1 MATIATLK
9 DLVDALTE
17 TGLEN
22 NNLETIITDLKTFF
36 NVVSTNLEI
45 KNVLGTSAFEVDEKS
60 HVISDISGK
69 VNLSNETKNFLIL
82 AVELDKFSRLLSK
95 QDEIIRRL
103 EQSAGKLK
111 AEIIS
116 AGSMSETDLNRIK
129 DSLYKATGRNVE
141 LTVNV
146 DPSII
151 GGLITIIGDKVFDNS
166 IKTQLEKIQGV
177 LTP

>member
-22 NNLETIITDLKTFF
+22 NNLETIISDLKSFF
-36 NVVSTNLEI
+36 ELISSSQEI
-45 KNVLGTSAFEVDEKS
+45 RSVLGTSAYEVDEKS
-60 HVISDISGK
+60 SIVSDISEKAGY
-69 VNLSNETKNFLIL
+69 LSETKNFLIL
-82 AVELDKFSRLLSK
+82 SAEMEKFSGLLTK

-103 EQSAGKLK
+103 EQSAGRLK
-111 AEIIS
+111 AEIVS
-116 AGSMSETDLNRIK
+116 AGTLSETDLNRIK
-129 DSLYKATGRNVE
+129 ESLFKATGKDVE
-141 LTVNV
+141 LTVNI

-166 IKTQLEKIQGV
+166 VKTQLEKIQGV

>member
-60 HVISDISGK
+60 NVISDISGK
-69 VNLSNETKNFLIL
+69 VNLLNETKNFLIL

-111 AEIIS
+111 AEIVS
-116 AGSMSETDLNRIK
+116 AGSLSETDLNRIK
-129 DSLYKATGRNVE
+129 DSLYNATGRNVE

>member
-22 NNLETIITDLKTFF
+22 NNLETIISNLKSFF
-36 NVVSTNLEI
+36 ELVSNNHDI

-60 HVISDISGK
+60 QIVSDIAEKAGY
-69 VNLSNETKNFLIL
+69 LSETKNFLIL
-82 AVELDKFSRLLSK
+82 SAEMEKFSGLLGK
-95 QDEIIRRL
+95 QDEIIRKL

-116 AGSMSETDLNRIK
+116 AGTLSDTDLNRIK
-129 DSLYKATGRNVE
+129 DSLYKATGKEVE
-141 LTVNV
+141 LTVSI

-151 GGLITIIGDKVFDNS
+151 GGLVTIIGDKVFDNS
-166 IKTQLEKIQGV
+166 VKTQLEKIQGV

>member
-22 NNLETIITDLKTFF
+22 NNLETIISNLKSFF
-36 NVVSTNLEI
+36 ELVSNNQDI
-45 KNVLGTSAFEVDEKS
+45 RNVLGTSAFEVDEKS
-60 HVISDISGK
+60 RIVSDIAEKAGF
-69 VNLSNETKNFLIL
+69 LNETKNFLIL
-82 AVELDKFSRLLSK
+82 SAEMEKFSGLLAK
-95 QDEIIRRL
+95 QDEIIRKL

-116 AGSMSETDLNRIK
+116 AGTLSDTDLNRIK
-129 DSLYKATGRNVE
+129 DSLYKATGKEVE
-141 LTVNV
+141 LTVNI

-151 GGLITIIGDKVFDNS
+151 GGLVTIIGDKVFDNS
-166 IKTQLEKIQGV
+166 VKTQLEKIQGV

>member
-22 NNLETIITDLKTFF
+22 NNLETIISNLKTFF
-36 NVVSTNLEI
+36 ELVSGNQEI

-60 HVISDISGK
+60 RVVSDISEKAGF
-69 VNLSNETKNFLIL
+69 LNETKNFLIL
-82 AVELDKFSRLLSK
+82 SAEMEKFSGLLSK

-116 AGSMSETDLNRIK
+116 AGSLSETDLNRIK
-129 DSLYKATGRNVE
+129 DSLFKATGKDVE
-141 LTVNV
+141 LKVNI

-151 GGLITIIGDKVFDNS
+151 GGLVTIIGDKVFDNS
-166 IKTQLEKIQGV
+166 VKTQLEKIQGV

>member
-22 NNLETIITDLKTFF
+22 NNLDTIIVNLKAFF
-36 NVVSTNLEI
+36 ELVSTNQDI

-60 HVISDISGK
+60 SIVSDLAEKAGF
-69 VNLSNETKNFLIL
+69 LNETKNFLML
-82 AVELDKFSRLLSK
+82 CAEMEKFSGLVSR
-95 QDEIIRRL
+95 QEEIIRKL

-116 AGSMSETDLNRIK
+116 AAALSDTDITRIK
-129 DSLYKATGRNVE
+129 DSLFKATGKEVE
-141 LTVNV
+141 LTLNI

-151 GGLITIIGDKVFDNS
+151 GGLVTIIGDKVFDNS
-166 IKTQLEKIQGV
+166 VKTQLEKIQGV

>member
-69 VNLSNETKNFLIL
+69 VNLLNETKNFLIL

-116 AGSMSETDLNRIK
+116 AGSMSETGLNRIK

>member
-9 DLVDALTE
+9 NLVDALTE

-22 NNLETIITDLKTFF
+22 NNLETIISNLKTFF
-36 NVVSTNLEI
+36 EVVSTNSEV

-60 HVISDISGK
+60 QVISDICEKASF
-69 VNLSNETKNFLIL
+69 LNETKNFLVL
-82 AVELDKFSRLLSK
+82 ATEMYKFSGLLNK

-129 DSLYKATGRNVE
+129 DSIYKATGKDVDIA
-141 LTVNV
+141 VNI

-166 IKTQLEKIQGV
+166 VKTRLEKIQGV
-177 LTP
+177 LSP

>member
-17 TGLEN
+17 TGFEN

-69 VNLSNETKNFLIL
+69 VNLLNETKNFLIL

-111 AEIIS
+111 AEIVS

>member
-22 NNLETIITDLKTFF
+22 NNLEKIIADLKAFF
-36 NVVSTNLEI
+36 NIVSTNLEI
-45 KNVLGTSAFEVDEKS
+45 KNVLGTSAFEVDEKIN
-60 HVISDISGK
+60 VISDISGK
-69 VNLSNETKNFLIL
+69 ADLLSETKNFLIL
-82 AVELDKFSRLLSK
+82 AVELDKVSTLLIK

-111 AEIIS
+111 AEIVS
-116 AGSMSETDLNRIK
+116 AGSLSETDLNRIK
-129 DSLYKATGRNVE
+129 DSLYKATGRDVE
-141 LTVNV
+141 LTVNI

-166 IKTQLEKIQGV
+166 VKTQLEKIQGV

>member
-1 MATIATLK
+1 M
-9 DLVDALTE
+9 DALTE
-17 TGLEN
+17 TWIEN

-69 VNLSNETKNFLIL
+69 VNLLNETKNFLIL

>member
-60 HVISDISGK
+60 NVISDISGK
-69 VNLSNETKNFLIL
+69 VNLLNETKNFLIL

-111 AEIIS
+111 AEIVS

>member
-45 KNVLGTSAFEVDEKS
+45 KNVLGTSAFKVDEKS

-69 VNLSNETKNFLIL
+69 VNLLNETKNFLIL

-146 DPSII
+146 DPSIL

>member
-1 MATIATLK
+1 MATIATLN

-17 TGLEN
+17 TGFES
-22 NNLETIITDLKTFF
+22 NNLETIIANLKTFF
-36 NVVSTNLEI
+36 EIVSSNLEV
-45 KNVLGTSAFEVDEKS
+45 KNVLGTSAFEIDEKS
-60 HVISDISGK
+60 QIISDICGK
-69 VNLSNETKNFLIL
+69 ANFLKETKNFLVL
-82 AVELDKFSRLLSK
+82 ATELDKFSGLLNK

-116 AGSMSETDLNRIK
+116 AGSISETDLNRIK
-129 DSLYKATGRNVE
+129 DSLYKATGKDVDIK
-141 LTVNV
+141 VNI

-166 IKTQLEKIQGV
+166 VKTQLEKIQGV

>member
-69 VNLSNETKNFLIL
+69 VNLLNETKNFLIL
-82 AVELDKFSRLLSK
+82 AVELDKFARLLSK

>member
-69 VNLSNETKNFLIL
+69 VNLLNETKNFLIL

-111 AEIIS
+111 AEIVS

>member
-111 AEIIS
+111 AEIVS

>member
-22 NNLETIITDLKTFF
+22 NNLETIISNLKSFF
-36 NVVSTNLEI
+36 EIVSGNHEI

-60 HVISDISGK
+60 RVVSDISEKAGF
-69 VNLSNETKNFLIL
+69 SSETGNFLVL
-82 AVELDKFSRLLSK
+82 CAEMEKFSGLLTK

-103 EQSAGKLK
+103 EQSAGKIK

-116 AGSMSETDLNRIK
+116 AGSLSDTDLNRIK
-129 DSLYKATGRNVE
+129 DSLFKATGKEVE
-141 LTVNV
+141 LKVNI

-151 GGLITIIGDKVFDNS
+151 GGLVTIIGDKVFDNS
-166 IKTQLEKIQGV
+166 VKTQLEKIQGV

>member
-116 AGSMSETDLNRIK
+116 AGSISETDLNRIK

>member
-69 VNLSNETKNFLIL
+69 VNLLNETKNFLIL

-151 GGLITIIGDKVFDNS
+151 GGLITIIGDKAFDNS

>member
-17 TGLEN
+17 TGLES
-22 NNLETIITDLKTFF
+22 NNLETIISNLKSFYEI
-36 NVVSTNLEI
+36 VSGNLEI
-45 KNVLGTSAFEVDEKS
+45 RNVLSTSAFEVDEKS
-60 HVISDISGK
+60 QIVSD
-69 VNLSNETKNFLIL
+69 LSEKAGFLNETKNFLVL
-82 AVELDKFSRLLSK
+82 CAEMDKFSGLLTK

-103 EQSAGKLK
+103 EQSAGRLK
-111 AEIIS
+111 AEIVS
-116 AGSMSETDLNRIK
+116 AGTLSETDLNRIK
-129 DSLYKATGRNVE
+129 ESLFKATGKDVE

-166 IKTQLEKIQGV
+166 VKTQLEKIQGV

>member
-69 VNLSNETKNFLIL
+69 VNLLNETKNFLIL

-116 AGSMSETDLNRIK
+116 AGSISETDLNRIK

>member
-60 HVISDISGK
+60 NVISDISGK
-69 VNLSNETKNFLIL
+69 VNLLNETKNFLIL